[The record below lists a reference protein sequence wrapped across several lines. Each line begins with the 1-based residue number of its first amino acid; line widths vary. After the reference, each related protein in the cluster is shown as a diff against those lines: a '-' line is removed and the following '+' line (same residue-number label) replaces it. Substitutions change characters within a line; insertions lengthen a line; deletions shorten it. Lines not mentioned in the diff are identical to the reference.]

1 MCQIIVQFF
10 LKKVYFLHRF
20 IHKTVSD
27 SVMIRVYT
35 SEVDLQ
41 KTVIKYLDLV
51 LPSQSLVHHS
61 PNEGNHKI
69 QYFHKQKLMGVM
81 KGFPDLMILLP
92 NTKPMFVELKQPGNY
107 PTEQQ
112 RDVGSLLVALG
123 CEYAVCRSVQDVR
136 AFLEG
141 VKPGIALKENGYAR
155 AMIQAEQTYEREVD
169 AKKNEIRQRK
179 RAKTR
184 RAAVGLS

>member
-61 PNEGNHKI
+61 PNEGKHKI

-112 RDVGSLLVALG
+112 RDVGSLLVDLG

-136 AFLEG
+136 AFLKG
-141 VKPGIALKENGYAR
+141 VQPGIALKDNGYAR

>member
-1 MCQIIVQFF
+1 
-10 LKKVYFLHRF
+10 
-20 IHKTVSD
+20 
-27 SVMIRVYT
+27 MIRVYT

-69 QYFHKQKLMGVM
+69 QYFHKQKLMGVV

-92 NTKPMFVELKQPGNY
+92 KTKPLFIELKQPGNY

-112 RDVGSLLVALG
+112 RNVGSLLIDLG
-123 CEYAVCRSVQDVR
+123 NEYAVCRSLQEVQ
-136 AFLEG
+136 AFLVG
-141 VKPGIALKENGYAR
+141 VKPGIELTDNGYAR
-155 AMIQAEQTYEREVD
+155 GMVQAEQMYEREVD
-169 AKKNEIRQRK
+169 ATQNEIRQRK